1 MSVFIG
7 ILGGLGLFLF
17 GMHNMSEGLKQA
29 AGERLKRLLEALTT
43 NRLSGVFTGAVVTA
57 IIQSSSATTVMVVGL
72 VNARIMSLHQAVGV
86 IMGANIGTTITAQLI
101 AFQIEALSL
110 PAIGLGVLL
119 FIFARRERL
128 RFLGQV
134 VLGFGILFL
143 GLEVMKETLR
153 PMRELEAFREL
164 LISFGQNPLL
174 GVIAGTAI
182 TVAVQ
187 SSSASIG
194 LLQSLAAEGL
204 VPLRSALPILFG
216 DNIGTTI
223 TAALSAIGAS
233 VAAKRA
239 AAVHVV
245 FNVVGTLLILP
256 ILPAFATI
264 VASTSSDVVRQIAN
278 AHTLFNVTNT
288 VIQLPLAGAI
298 VWLVMRLLPGE
309 MSLGEAPS
317 LAVQFDRR
325 LLATPSVALNLMR
338 KETLEM
344 AKAARQ
350 VVARS
355 IEALVD
361 GEPKDLGEIFETER
375 RINEATEAISAYLT
389 DIGKRKLS
397 DEQNLMSRALF
408 HVVADA
414 ERVGDHGENIA
425 ELAAYSR
432 EKQLSFS
439 EKAVAEMRTLAGT
452 ALAAYD
458 LALEAWLHSDAE
470 KARRVFEL
478 ERQVDILEKAARTSH
493 IERLNAGECHPT
505 SGVVFLDVA
514 SNLERIADHAAGIAA
529 QVVEEP

>member
-1 MSVFIG
+1 MDVFIG
-7 ILGGLGLFLF
+7 IVGGLGLFLF

-43 NRLSGVFTGAVVTA
+43 NRLSGVATGTVVTA
-57 IIQSSSATTVMVVGL
+57 ILQSSSATTVMVVGL

-86 IMGANIGTTITAQLI
+86 IMGANIGTTVTAQLI

-110 PAIGLGVLL
+110 PAVGLGVLL
-119 FIFARRERL
+119 FMFSKRERL

-134 VLGFGILFL
+134 VLGFGLLFL

-153 PMRELEAFREL
+153 PLRELEAFREL
-164 LISFGQNPLL
+164 LISFGQNPVL

-245 FNVVGTLLILP
+245 FNVVGTLLFLPFLP
-256 ILPAFATI
+256 IIASI
-264 VASTSSDVVRQIAN
+264 VINTSDEIVRQIAN
-278 AHTLFNVTNT
+278 AHTLFNVSNT
-288 VIQLPLAGAI
+288 VIQLPLAGVI

-309 MSLGEAPS
+309 KGAPES
-317 LAVQFDRR
+317 TPAAVQFDRR

-338 KETLEM
+338 KEILEM
-344 AKAARQ
+344 AKAAHR

-355 IEALVD
+355 IEALIE
-361 GEPKDLGEIFETER
+361 GEPQDLGEIFETEQ

-397 DEQNLMSRALF
+397 DEQIRVSRALF

-414 ERVGDHGENIA
+414 ERVGDHGENVA
-425 ELAAYSR
+425 ELAVYSR
-432 EKQLSFS
+432 EKQLTFS
-439 EKAVAEMRTLAGT
+439 EKAVAELRTLAET
-452 ALAAYD
+452 ALSAYD

-478 ERQVDILEKAARTSH
+478 ERQVDALEKAARAGH
-493 IERLNAGECHPT
+493 IERLNQGECHPT
-505 SGVVFLDVA
+505 SGIVFLDVA
-514 SNLERIADHAAGIAA
+514 SNLERVADHAAGIAA
-529 QVVEEP
+529 QVVEES

>member
-1 MSVFIG
+1 MNVLIG
-7 ILGGLGLFLF
+7 IIGGLGLFLF

-43 NRLSGVFTGAVVTA
+43 NKLSGVITGTVVTA
-57 IIQSSSATTVMVVGL
+57 LVQSSSATTVMVVGL

-86 IMGANIGTTITAQLI
+86 IMGANIGTTVTAQLI
-101 AFQIEALSL
+101 AFQIEEIAL
-110 PAIGLGVLL
+110 PAAGLGVFLYM
-119 FIFARRERL
+119 FSKKERL

-134 VLGFGILFL
+134 VLGFGLLFL
-143 GLEVMKETLR
+143 GLEVMKDALR
-153 PMRELEAFREL
+153 PLRELEAFRQL

-174 GVIAGTAI
+174 GVLAGTAI

-233 VAAKRA
+233 IAAKRA

-245 FNVVGTLLILP
+245 FNVVGTLIFLP
-256 ILPAFATI
+256 LLPVVAT
-264 VASTSSDVVRQIAN
+264 VVSATSGDVVRQIAN

-288 VIQLPLAGAI
+288 IIQLPLAGAI
-298 VWLVMRLLPGE
+298 VWLVMRMLPGE
-309 MSLGEAPS
+309 EVPTVEPGTEY
-317 LAVQFDRR
+317 QFDRR
-325 LLATPSVALNLMR
+325 LIATPSLALNLMR

-344 AKAARQ
+344 ARSARRM
-350 VVARS
+350 VALS
-355 IEALVD
+355 VDALIT
-361 GEPKDLGEIFETER
+361 GEPEDLGQIFAMEEEINRT
-375 RINEATEAISAYLT
+375 TEAISAYLT
-389 DIGKRKLS
+389 DVGRRKLS
-397 DEQNLMSRALF
+397 REETRISRALF
-408 HVVADA
+408 HIIADV

-425 ELAAYSR
+425 ELAEYRR
-432 EKQLSFS
+432 EKQVVFS
-439 EKAVAEMRTLAGT
+439 EKAAAELRELSST
-452 ALAAYD
+452 ALAAFD
-458 LALEAWLHSDAE
+458 LALEAWTEQDEE

-478 ERQVDILEKAARTSH
+478 ERRVDVLEKAARDAH
-493 IERLNAGECHPT
+493 IERLNLGECHPAA
-505 SGVVFLDVA
+505 GIAFLDAA

-529 QVVEEP
+529 QVVEES